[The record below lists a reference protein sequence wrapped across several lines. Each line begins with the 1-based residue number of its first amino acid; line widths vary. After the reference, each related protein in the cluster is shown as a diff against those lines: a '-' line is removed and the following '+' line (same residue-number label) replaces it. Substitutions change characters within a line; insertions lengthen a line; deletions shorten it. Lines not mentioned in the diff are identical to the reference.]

1 MKNRKSQQRS
11 GRYKGELSGYF
22 KTEKCNSQNK
32 KLNGWAD
39 WEHIGTE
46 KQRMD
51 K

>member
-32 KLNGWAD
+32 KLNGWAQ
-39 WEHIGTE
+39 HLNGKNRE
-46 KQRMD
+46 KNQ
-51 K
+51 